1 MAVNKNGI
9 VVLGAV
15 FVDIKG
21 FPEDIYV
28 PDGRNAG
35 HVEYIHGGV
44 SRNVV
49 EDIANLELRRP
60 SLESWIIPH
69 SARMLC
75 ANCSATKS
83 IPNT

>member
-9 VVLGAV
+9 IVLGAV

-21 FPEDIYV
+21 FPDDIYIA
-28 PDGRNAG
+28 DGRNAG

-49 EDIANLELRRP
+49 EDIANLELRP
-60 SLESWIIPH
+60 TFLGIVDETALGQVW
-69 SARMLC
+69 
-75 ANCSATKS
+75 
-83 IPNT
+83 